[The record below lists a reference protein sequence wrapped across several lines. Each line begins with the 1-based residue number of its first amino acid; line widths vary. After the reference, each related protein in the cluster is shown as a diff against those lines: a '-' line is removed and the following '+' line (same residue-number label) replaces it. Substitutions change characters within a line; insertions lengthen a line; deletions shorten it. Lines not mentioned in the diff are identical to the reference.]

1 MTEFM
6 YKASYIICTI
16 QMMQK
21 EAMNFFTK
29 LMLAKHG

>member
-6 YKASYIICTI
+6 YKASYIIFTI

-21 EAMNFFTK
+21 RGYEFLYKTNAC
-29 LMLAKHG
+29 